1 MHKTTV
7 RFLSACNSDCPSRLR
22 RLWEPMEM
30 MTVSALSSAASSAVD
45 SATDSGSV
53 SRSFCR
59 VVRNACMRGDAARPY
74 RVTRWPM

>member
-1 MHKTTV
+1 
-7 RFLSACNSDCPSRLR
+7 
-22 RLWEPMEM
+22 M